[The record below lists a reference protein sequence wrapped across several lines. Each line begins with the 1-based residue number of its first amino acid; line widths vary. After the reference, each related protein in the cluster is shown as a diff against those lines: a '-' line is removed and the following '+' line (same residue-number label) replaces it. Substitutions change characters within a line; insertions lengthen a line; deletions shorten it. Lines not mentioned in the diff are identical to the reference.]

1 MGVLLELDNLKRLLE
16 GFEITLLIAL
26 SSAVVS
32 IVVGMLLGSLM
43 AFGSKIMVLACRVY
57 LESIRIIPLLAW
69 LFIVYFGL
77 ASWFD
82 LHISAVL
89 ASVIVFSL
97 WGGAEMMDLTR
108 GVLTSVSKHQ
118 VESALAL
125 GLDSKKVISN
135 IIFPQSFLSLLPSS
149 LNLFTR
155 MIKTTAL
162 VSLIGAIDLLK
173 VGQQIIELNLLR
185 MPNASFV
192 VYGVILMF
200 YFSLCYSLSLYSSC
214 LEKNSNTLEGKM
226 SAILET
232 KGLKKPIKT
241 IWF

>member
-26 SSAVVS
+26 SSAVIS
-32 IVVGMLLGSLM
+32 IIVGILLGSLM
-43 AFGSKIMVLACRVY
+43 AFGSQIMVLACRVY

-125 GLDSKKVISN
+125 GMDSKKVIFN

-200 YFSLCYSLSLYSSC
+200 YFSLCYSLSLYSSH
-214 LEKNSNTLEGKM
+214 LEKKFQHIRG
-226 SAILET
+226 
-232 KGLKKPIKT
+232 
-241 IWF
+241 

>member
-16 GFEITLLIAL
+16 GFETTLLIAL
-26 SSAVVS
+26 SSAVIS
-32 IVVGMLLGSLM
+32 IIVGMLLGSLM

-125 GLDSKKVISN
+125 GMDSKRVIFN

-162 VSLIGAIDLLK
+162 VSLIGAVDLLK

-200 YFSLCYSLSLYSSC
+200 YFSLCYSLSLYSSH
-214 LEKNSNTLEGKM
+214 LEKKFQHIRG
-226 SAILET
+226 
-232 KGLKKPIKT
+232 
-241 IWF
+241 

>member
-16 GFEITLLIAL
+16 GFETTLLIAL
-26 SSAVVS
+26 SSAVIS
-32 IVVGMLLGSLM
+32 IIVGMLLGSLM

-118 VESALAL
+118 IESALAL
-125 GLDSKKVISN
+125 GMDSKRVIFN
-135 IIFPQSFLSLLPSS
+135 VIFPQSFLSLLPSS

-173 VGQQIIELNLLR
+173 VGQQIIEFNLLR

-200 YFSLCYSLSLYSSC
+200 YFSLCYSLSLYSSH
-214 LEKNSNTLEGKM
+214 LEKKFQHIRG
-226 SAILET
+226 
-232 KGLKKPIKT
+232 
-241 IWF
+241 

>member
-26 SSAVVS
+26 SSAVIS
-32 IVVGMLLGSLM
+32 IIVGILLGSLM
-43 AFGSKIMVLACRVY
+43 AFGSQIVVLACRVY

-89 ASVIVFSL
+89 ASIIVFSL

-125 GLDSKKVISN
+125 GLDSKKVIFN

-162 VSLIGAIDLLK
+162 VSLIGAVDLLK

-200 YFSLCYSLSLYSSC
+200 YFSLCYSLSLYSSH
-214 LEKNSNTLEGKM
+214 LEKKFQHIRG
-226 SAILET
+226 
-232 KGLKKPIKT
+232 
-241 IWF
+241 

>member
-214 LEKNSNTLEGKM
+214 LEKKFQYIRG
-226 SAILET
+226 
-232 KGLKKPIKT
+232 
-241 IWF
+241 

>member
-26 SSAVVS
+26 SSAMIS
-32 IVVGMLLGSLM
+32 IIVGMLLGSLM

-89 ASVIVFSL
+89 ASIIVFSL

-125 GLDSKKVISN
+125 GMDSKRVIFN

-200 YFSLCYSLSLYSSC
+200 YFSLCYSLSLYSSH
-214 LEKNSNTLEGKM
+214 LEKKFQHIRG
-226 SAILET
+226 
-232 KGLKKPIKT
+232 
-241 IWF
+241 

>member
-26 SSAVVS
+26 SSAVIS
-32 IVVGMLLGSLM
+32 IVVGILLGSLM
-43 AFGSKIMVLACRVY
+43 AFGSQIVVLACRVY

-89 ASVIVFSL
+89 ASIIVFSL

-125 GLDSKKVISN
+125 GMDSKRVIFN
-135 IIFPQSFLSLLPSS
+135 VIFPQSFLSLLPSS

-200 YFSLCYSLSLYSSC
+200 YFSLCYSLSLYSSH
-214 LEKNSNTLEGKM
+214 LEKKFQHIRG
-226 SAILET
+226 
-232 KGLKKPIKT
+232 
-241 IWF
+241 

>member
-26 SSAVVS
+26 SSAVIS
-32 IVVGMLLGSLM
+32 IIVGTLLGSLM
-43 AFGSKIMVLACRVY
+43 AFGSQIVVLACRVY

-125 GLDSKKVISN
+125 GLDSKKVIFS

-200 YFSLCYSLSLYSSC
+200 YFSLCYSLSLYSSH
-214 LEKNSNTLEGKM
+214 LEKKFQHIRG
-226 SAILET
+226 
-232 KGLKKPIKT
+232 
-241 IWF
+241 

>member
-16 GFEITLLIAL
+16 GFETTLLIAL
-26 SSAVVS
+26 SSAVIS
-32 IVVGMLLGSLM
+32 IVVGILLGGLM

-57 LESIRIIPLLAW
+57 LENIRIIPLLAW

-125 GLDSKKVISN
+125 GMDSKKVIFN

-200 YFSLCYSLSLYSSC
+200 YFSLCYSLSLYSSH
-214 LEKNSNTLEGKM
+214 LEKKFQYIRG
-226 SAILET
+226 
-232 KGLKKPIKT
+232 
-241 IWF
+241 

>member
-26 SSAVVS
+26 SSAMIS
-32 IVVGMLLGSLM
+32 IIVGMLLGSLM

-57 LESIRIIPLLAW
+57 LESVRIIPLLAW

-89 ASVIVFSL
+89 ASIIVFSL

-118 VESALAL
+118 IESALAL
-125 GLDSKKVISN
+125 GMDSKRVIFN
-135 IIFPQSFLSLLPSS
+135 VIFPQSFLSLLPSS

-200 YFSLCYSLSLYSSC
+200 YFSLCYSLSLYSSH
-214 LEKNSNTLEGKM
+214 LEKKFQHIRG
-226 SAILET
+226 
-232 KGLKKPIKT
+232 
-241 IWF
+241 

>member
-16 GFEITLLIAL
+16 GFETTLLIAL
-26 SSAVVS
+26 SSAVIS
-32 IVVGMLLGSLM
+32 IIVGMLLGSLM

-125 GLDSKKVISN
+125 GMDSKRVIFN
-135 IIFPQSFLSLLPSS
+135 VIFPQSFLSLLPSS

-200 YFSLCYSLSLYSSC
+200 YFSLCYSLSLYSSH
-214 LEKNSNTLEGKM
+214 LEKKFQHIRG
-226 SAILET
+226 
-232 KGLKKPIKT
+232 
-241 IWF
+241 

>member
-26 SSAVVS
+26 SSAMIS
-32 IVVGMLLGSLM
+32 IIVGMLLGSLM

-57 LESIRIIPLLAW
+57 LESVRIIPLLAW

-118 VESALAL
+118 IESALAL
-125 GLDSKKVISN
+125 GMDSKRVIFN
-135 IIFPQSFLSLLPSS
+135 VIFPQSFLSLLPSS

-200 YFSLCYSLSLYSSC
+200 YFSLCYSLSLYSSH
-214 LEKNSNTLEGKM
+214 LEKKFQHIRG
-226 SAILET
+226 
-232 KGLKKPIKT
+232 
-241 IWF
+241 

>member
-26 SSAVVS
+26 SSAVIS
-32 IVVGMLLGSLM
+32 IIIGMLLGSLM
-43 AFGSKIMVLACRVY
+43 AFGSQIVVLACRVY

-125 GLDSKKVISN
+125 GMDSKKVIFN

-200 YFSLCYSLSLYSSC
+200 YFSLCYSLSLYSSH
-214 LEKNSNTLEGKM
+214 LEKKFQHIRG
-226 SAILET
+226 
-232 KGLKKPIKT
+232 
-241 IWF
+241 

>member
-26 SSAVVS
+26 SSAVIS
-32 IVVGMLLGSLM
+32 IIVGILLGSLM
-43 AFGSKIMVLACRVY
+43 AFGSKIVILVCRVY
-57 LESIRIIPLLAW
+57 LESVRIIPLLAW

-82 LHISAVL
+82 LHISTVL
-89 ASVIVFSL
+89 ASVMVFSL

-118 VESALAL
+118 IESALAL
-125 GLDSKKVISN
+125 GMDSKRVVFN

-200 YFSLCYSLSLYSSC
+200 YFSLCYSLSLYSSY
-214 LEKNSNTLEGKM
+214 LEKKFQHIRG
-226 SAILET
+226 
-232 KGLKKPIKT
+232 
-241 IWF
+241 

>member
-26 SSAVVS
+26 SSAMIS
-32 IVVGMLLGSLM
+32 IIVGMLLGSLM

-125 GLDSKKVISN
+125 GMDSKRVIFN

-200 YFSLCYSLSLYSSC
+200 YFSLCYSLSLYSSH
-214 LEKNSNTLEGKM
+214 LEKKFQHIRG
-226 SAILET
+226 
-232 KGLKKPIKT
+232 
-241 IWF
+241 

>member
-16 GFEITLLIAL
+16 GFETTLLIAL
-26 SSAVVS
+26 SSALIS
-32 IVVGMLLGSLM
+32 IIVGMLLGSLM

-89 ASVIVFSL
+89 ASIIVFSL

-125 GLDSKKVISN
+125 GLDSKKVIFN

-200 YFSLCYSLSLYSSC
+200 YFSLCYSLSLYSSH
-214 LEKNSNTLEGKM
+214 LEKKFQHIRG
-226 SAILET
+226 
-232 KGLKKPIKT
+232 
-241 IWF
+241 

>member
-16 GFEITLLIAL
+16 GFETTLLIAL
-26 SSAVVS
+26 SSAVIS
-32 IVVGMLLGSLM
+32 IIVGMLLGSLM
-43 AFGSKIMVLACRVY
+43 AFGSQIVVLMCRVY

-125 GLDSKKVISN
+125 GLDSKKVIFN

-200 YFSLCYSLSLYSSC
+200 YFSLCYSLSLYSSH
-214 LEKNSNTLEGKM
+214 LEKKFQYIRG
-226 SAILET
+226 
-232 KGLKKPIKT
+232 
-241 IWF
+241 

>member
-16 GFEITLLIAL
+16 GFETTLLIAL
-26 SSAVVS
+26 SSAMIS
-32 IVVGMLLGSLM
+32 IIVGMLLGSLM
-43 AFGSKIMVLACRVY
+43 AFGSQIVVLMCRVY

-125 GLDSKKVISN
+125 GLDSKKVIFN

-200 YFSLCYSLSLYSSC
+200 YFSLCYSLSLYSSH
-214 LEKNSNTLEGKM
+214 LEKKFQHIRG
-226 SAILET
+226 
-232 KGLKKPIKT
+232 
-241 IWF
+241 

>member
-16 GFEITLLIAL
+16 GFETTLLIAL
-26 SSAVVS
+26 SSAMIS
-32 IVVGMLLGSLM
+32 IIVGMLLGSLM
-43 AFGSKIMVLACRVY
+43 AFGSKIMVLACRMY

-89 ASVIVFSL
+89 ASIIVFSL

-125 GLDSKKVISN
+125 GLDSKKVIFN

-200 YFSLCYSLSLYSSC
+200 YFSLCYSLSLYSSH

-226 SAILET
+226 SVILET

>member
-16 GFEITLLIAL
+16 GFETTLLIAL
-26 SSAVVS
+26 SSAVIS
-32 IVVGMLLGSLM
+32 IIVGILLGSLM
-43 AFGSKIMVLACRVY
+43 AFGSKIVVLACRVY

-118 VESALAL
+118 IESALAL
-125 GLDSKKVISN
+125 GMDSKRVIFN

-200 YFSLCYSLSLYSSC
+200 YFSLCYSLSLYSSH
-214 LEKNSNTLEGKM
+214 LEKKFQHIRG
-226 SAILET
+226 
-232 KGLKKPIKT
+232 
-241 IWF
+241 

>member
-26 SSAVVS
+26 SSAMIS
-32 IVVGMLLGSLM
+32 IIVGTLLGSLM
-43 AFGSKIMVLACRVY
+43 AFGSQIVVLACRVY

-125 GLDSKKVISN
+125 GMDSKRVIFN

-200 YFSLCYSLSLYSSC
+200 YFSLCYSLSLYSSH
-214 LEKNSNTLEGKM
+214 LEKKFQHIRG
-226 SAILET
+226 
-232 KGLKKPIKT
+232 
-241 IWF
+241 

>member
-26 SSAVVS
+26 SSAIIS
-32 IVVGMLLGSLM
+32 IIVGMLLGSLM
-43 AFGSKIMVLACRVY
+43 AFGSQIVVLACRVY

-118 VESALAL
+118 IESALAL
-125 GLDSKKVISN
+125 GMDSKKVIFN

-192 VYGVILMF
+192 VYGVILIF
-200 YFSLCYSLSLYSSC
+200 YFSLCYSLSLYSSH
-214 LEKNSNTLEGKM
+214 LEKKFQHIRG
-226 SAILET
+226 
-232 KGLKKPIKT
+232 
-241 IWF
+241 

>member
-26 SSAVVS
+26 SSAVIS
-32 IVVGMLLGSLM
+32 IIVGMLLGSLM
-43 AFGSKIMVLACRVY
+43 AFGSQIVVLACRVY

-89 ASVIVFSL
+89 ASIIVFSL

-125 GLDSKKVISN
+125 GMDSKKVIFN

-200 YFSLCYSLSLYSSC
+200 YFSLCYSLSLYSSH
-214 LEKNSNTLEGKM
+214 LEKKFQYIRG
-226 SAILET
+226 
-232 KGLKKPIKT
+232 
-241 IWF
+241 

>member
-16 GFEITLLIAL
+16 GFETTLLIAL
-26 SSAVVS
+26 SSAVIS
-32 IVVGMLLGSLM
+32 IVVGTLLGSLM
-43 AFGSKIMVLACRVY
+43 AFGSQIVVLACRVY

-125 GLDSKKVISN
+125 GLDSKKVIFN

-200 YFSLCYSLSLYSSC
+200 YFSLCYSLSLYSSH
-214 LEKNSNTLEGKM
+214 LEKKFQHIRG
-226 SAILET
+226 
-232 KGLKKPIKT
+232 
-241 IWF
+241 

>member
-16 GFEITLLIAL
+16 GFETTLLIAL
-26 SSAVVS
+26 SSAVIS
-32 IVVGMLLGSLM
+32 IIIGMLLGSLM

-125 GLDSKKVISN
+125 GLDSKKVIFN

-200 YFSLCYSLSLYSSC
+200 YFSLCYSLSLYSSH
-214 LEKNSNTLEGKM
+214 LEKKFQHIRG
-226 SAILET
+226 
-232 KGLKKPIKT
+232 
-241 IWF
+241 

>member
-16 GFEITLLIAL
+16 GFETTLLIAL

-32 IVVGMLLGSLM
+32 IIVGMLLGSLM
-43 AFGSKIMVLACRVY
+43 AFGSKIVVLACRVY

-89 ASVIVFSL
+89 ASIIVFSL
-97 WGGAEMMDLTR
+97 WGGAEVMDLTR

-125 GLDSKKVISN
+125 GLDSKKVIFN

-200 YFSLCYSLSLYSSC
+200 YFSLCYSLSLYSSH
-214 LEKNSNTLEGKM
+214 LEKKFQHIRG
-226 SAILET
+226 
-232 KGLKKPIKT
+232 
-241 IWF
+241 

>member
-16 GFEITLLIAL
+16 GFETTLLIAL
-26 SSAVVS
+26 SSAVIS
-32 IVVGMLLGSLM
+32 IIVGMLLGSLM
-43 AFGSKIMVLACRVY
+43 AFGSQIVVLACRVY

-125 GLDSKKVISN
+125 GLDSKKVIFN

-200 YFSLCYSLSLYSSC
+200 YFSLCYSLSLYSSH
-214 LEKNSNTLEGKM
+214 LEKKFQHIRG
-226 SAILET
+226 
-232 KGLKKPIKT
+232 
-241 IWF
+241 

>member
-16 GFEITLLIAL
+16 GFETTLLIAL
-26 SSAVVS
+26 SSAMIS
-32 IVVGMLLGSLM
+32 IIVGMLLGSLM
-43 AFGSKIMVLACRVY
+43 AFGSQIVVLACRVY

-89 ASVIVFSL
+89 ASIIVFSL

-118 VESALAL
+118 IESALAL
-125 GLDSKKVISN
+125 GMDSKRVIFN

-200 YFSLCYSLSLYSSC
+200 YFSLCYSLSLYSSH
-214 LEKNSNTLEGKM
+214 LEKKFQHIRG
-226 SAILET
+226 
-232 KGLKKPIKT
+232 
-241 IWF
+241 

>member
-16 GFEITLLIAL
+16 GFETTLLIAL
-26 SSAVVS
+26 SSAMIS
-32 IVVGMLLGSLM
+32 IIVGMLLGSLM
-43 AFGSKIMVLACRVY
+43 AFGSQIMVLACRVY
-57 LESIRIIPLLAW
+57 LESVRIIPLLAW

-89 ASVIVFSL
+89 ASIIVFSL

-125 GLDSKKVISN
+125 GMDSKKVIFN

-200 YFSLCYSLSLYSSC
+200 YFSLCYSLSLYSSH
-214 LEKNSNTLEGKM
+214 LEKKFQHIRG
-226 SAILET
+226 
-232 KGLKKPIKT
+232 
-241 IWF
+241 

>member
-26 SSAVVS
+26 SSAVIS
-32 IVVGMLLGSLM
+32 IIVGTLLGSLM
-43 AFGSKIMVLACRVY
+43 AFGSQIVVLACRVY

-125 GLDSKKVISN
+125 GMDSKKVIFN

-200 YFSLCYSLSLYSSC
+200 YFSLCYSLSLYSS
-214 LEKNSNTLEGKM
+214 
-226 SAILET
+226 I
-232 KGLKKPIKT
+232 
-241 IWF
+241 

>member
-16 GFEITLLIAL
+16 GFETTLLIAL
-26 SSAVVS
+26 SSAIVS
-32 IVVGMLLGSLM
+32 IIVGMLLGSLM

-89 ASVIVFSL
+89 ASIIVFSL

-125 GLDSKKVISN
+125 GLDSKKVIFN
-135 IIFPQSFLSLLPSS
+135 VIFPQSFLSLLPSS

-214 LEKNSNTLEGKM
+214 LEKKFQYIRG
-226 SAILET
+226 
-232 KGLKKPIKT
+232 
-241 IWF
+241 

>member
-26 SSAVVS
+26 SSAVIS
-32 IVVGMLLGSLM
+32 IVVGILLGSLM
-43 AFGSKIMVLACRVY
+43 AFGSKIVVLACRVY

-118 VESALAL
+118 IESALAL
-125 GLDSKKVISN
+125 GMDSKRVIFN

-214 LEKNSNTLEGKM
+214 LEKKFQYIRG
-226 SAILET
+226 
-232 KGLKKPIKT
+232 
-241 IWF
+241 

>member
-16 GFEITLLIAL
+16 GFETTLLIAL
-26 SSAVVS
+26 SSAMIS
-32 IVVGMLLGSLM
+32 IIVGMLLGSLM

-125 GLDSKKVISN
+125 GMDSKKVIFN

-200 YFSLCYSLSLYSSC
+200 YFSLCYSLSLYSSH
-214 LEKNSNTLEGKM
+214 LEKKFQYIRG
-226 SAILET
+226 
-232 KGLKKPIKT
+232 
-241 IWF
+241 

>member
-16 GFEITLLIAL
+16 GLEITLLIAL
-26 SSAVVS
+26 SSAIIS
-32 IVVGMLLGSLM
+32 IVVGILLGSLM

-125 GLDSKKVISN
+125 GLDSKKVIFN

-214 LEKNSNTLEGKM
+214 LEKKFQYIRG
-226 SAILET
+226 
-232 KGLKKPIKT
+232 
-241 IWF
+241 

>member
-16 GFEITLLIAL
+16 GFETTLLIAL
-26 SSAVVS
+26 SSAMIS
-32 IVVGMLLGSLM
+32 IIVGMLLGSLM

-57 LESIRIIPLLAW
+57 LESVRIIPLLAW

-89 ASVIVFSL
+89 ASIIVFSL

-125 GLDSKKVISN
+125 GMDSKKVIFN

-200 YFSLCYSLSLYSSC
+200 YFSLCYSLSLYSSH
-214 LEKNSNTLEGKM
+214 LEKKFQHIRG
-226 SAILET
+226 
-232 KGLKKPIKT
+232 
-241 IWF
+241 

>member
-16 GFEITLLIAL
+16 GFETTLLIAL
-26 SSAVVS
+26 SSAIVS

-82 LHISAVL
+82 LHISTVL

-125 GLDSKKVISN
+125 GLDSKKVIFN

-214 LEKNSNTLEGKM
+214 LEKKFQYIRG
-226 SAILET
+226 
-232 KGLKKPIKT
+232 
-241 IWF
+241 

>member
-16 GFEITLLIAL
+16 GFETTLLIAL
-26 SSAVVS
+26 SSAMIS
-32 IVVGMLLGSLM
+32 IIVGMLLGSLM
-43 AFGSKIMVLACRVY
+43 AFGSQIVVLACRVY

-108 GVLTSVSKHQ
+108 GVLTSVGKHQ

-125 GLDSKKVISN
+125 GLDSKKVIFN

-200 YFSLCYSLSLYSSC
+200 YFSLCYSLSLYSSH
-214 LEKNSNTLEGKM
+214 LEKKFQHIRG
-226 SAILET
+226 
-232 KGLKKPIKT
+232 
-241 IWF
+241 

>member
-26 SSAVVS
+26 SSAVIS
-32 IVVGMLLGSLM
+32 IIVGMLLGSLM
-43 AFGSKIMVLACRVY
+43 AFGSQIVVLACRVY

-125 GLDSKKVISN
+125 GMDSKRVIFN
-135 IIFPQSFLSLLPSS
+135 VIFPQSFLSLLPSS

-200 YFSLCYSLSLYSSC
+200 YFSLCYSLSLYSSH
-214 LEKNSNTLEGKM
+214 LEKKFQHIRG
-226 SAILET
+226 
-232 KGLKKPIKT
+232 
-241 IWF
+241 